1 MATAA
6 VVEGLDK
13 AFKPYVLEIALG
25 GSEED
30 GSSLCL
36 ALVVIRKPSGLLL
49 AVPSG
54 FFPEHLLEEGQG
66 AGPMELIGPSHYVVV
81 PGGTLETMDGS
92 PPTAG
97 EEQVDVLLV
106 DMGTGVLELLTP
118 VSDFSGPTEI
128 LHLFSEGN
136 PFVYPLTRELTAEAW
151 EWIYRP
157 DSESRVQY
165 YSAGEEAEEE
175 VPEAEG
181 LEEAVPNGPV
191 PPALV
196 MPSAKEADNSLTS
209 LFSGGSGCCLTHT
222 DDSDCTAK
230 PEDEGHGRADCPAK
244 QVVSIEK
251 ATWRISYGWIRS
263 CLDACS
269 SQPPEG
275 NATTNS
281 PENYETSGAWCN
293 NGGVGG
299 EGDRAGESR
308 WPGSIRHSKGDA
320 CPIYGYYCAGCAA
333 CKYER
338 GSPPGAGELIK
349 WVLQQRSQW
358 EDETAA
364 GACTSQGDLLCGCD
378 GKYESEDEPIGVIN
392 LDTHAACSP
401 GHDNDKVC
409 RTVRRIWQGQGLWP
423 DHVANSLDHGLS
435 PSRELAGSKGCHG
448 SIGCLPRANITGWCY
463 GCGVAPI
470 IGGGPAVSGVYE
482 SIPGPIVPGEVL
494 CAFADQRW
502 VTVALSFIKEFDVI
516 TQKRSDLV
524 VGKGAMPTD
533 NPTPKVKPKPQPKKE
548 ETWAG
553 GRPGRRCLAN
563 CSHRLTPLHGEG
575 TCTCDRCYPKPAKV
589 PGGESRRI
597 GFDASRRRFKLGK
610 TFGRGREISG
620 SFGGNNADE
629 GNGCPQSI
637 SFQNLVASMPRW
649 VLFFKTKFA
658 HFFSRSFHIKCG
670 GSAPSTVV
678 FPLPLADFGIFESRG
693 PKLSQ
698 RRWRC
703 LLKKRML

>member
-1 MATAA
+1 MTTAA
-6 VVEGLDK
+6 EVEGLDK

-97 EEQVDVLLV
+97 EEQLDVLLV

-128 LHLFSEGN
+128 LYLFSEGN
-136 PFVYPLTRELTAEAW
+136 PFVYPLTKELTAEAW

-196 MPSAKEADNSLTS
+196 MPSAKAKAKSTPVQRQKKPTTASLAF
-209 LFSGGSGCCLTHT
+209 FSGGSGCCFTHI
-222 DDSDCTAK
+222 DESDCTAQ

-281 PENYETSGAWCN
+281 SEDYETSGAWCN
-293 NGGVGG
+293 NGGAGG
-299 EGDRAGESR
+299 ERDRAGEGR
-308 WPGSIRHSKGDA
+308 WSGSVGHSKSNA

-338 GSPPGAGELIK
+338 RSPTGAGELIK

-364 GACTSQGDLLCGCD
+364 GACTSQRDLLCGCD
-378 GKYESEDEPIGVIN
+378 GKYESEDEPFSVIN
-392 LDTHAACSP
+392 LDTNAACS
-401 GHDNDKVC
+401 
-409 RTVRRIWQGQGLWP
+409 QGMTMTRYVERFGGFGRARDYIWP
-423 DHVANSLDHGLS
+423 DHVADSLDHGLS

-470 IGGGPAVSGVYE
+470 IGGGPAVSGVHE
-482 SIPGPIVPGEVL
+482 SIPGPIVPGKSFAPL
-494 CAFADQRW
+494 ADQRW
-502 VTVALSFIKEFDVI
+502 VTVALSFIKELDVI

-533 NPTPKVKPKPQPKKE
+533 NPTPKVKPKPQPKPWK
-548 ETWAG
+548 
-553 GRPGRRCLAN
+553 
-563 CSHRLTPLHGEG
+563 
-575 TCTCDRCYPKPAKV
+575 
-589 PGGESRRI
+589 
-597 GFDASRRRFKLGK
+597 
-610 TFGRGREISG
+610 
-620 SFGGNNADE
+620 
-629 GNGCPQSI
+629 
-637 SFQNLVASMPRW
+637 
-649 VLFFKTKFA
+649 
-658 HFFSRSFHIKCG
+658 
-670 GSAPSTVV
+670 
-678 FPLPLADFGIFESRG
+678 
-693 PKLSQ
+693 
-698 RRWRC
+698 
-703 LLKKRML
+703 KKRRGQEDAQGEDA